1 MIHSY
6 DFKQQDHY
14 RASFNRLSQLVFGI
28 EFEAWFQK
36 GCWDDDYICHS
47 IVSDN
52 EIIANISVSR
62 MNLVVEGVTMNA
74 IQIGTVMTHP
84 EHRGK
89 GYSKQLMEYVLKT
102 YEKTCDVVFLFA
114 NSTVLDFYPK
124 FGFKATDE
132 SQFFINVNTTSTKEV
147 TLNRLNGSR
156 EEDWNL
162 IKNIVQS
169 RRPISQ
175 RFGVTNNQA
184 LFTFYALSVYPEC
197 LYYSPKDDAIIIYE
211 HDGEV
216 LHLYDVVSTEE
227 IDLEYLI
234 VHIAAKESRKIKFY
248 FTPDQLLDQVYM
260 APFDKKE
267 DVLFVKSNS
276 DLSHIPPFC
285 VPKLAHA

>member
-62 MNLVVEGVTMNA
+62 MNLVIDGVTMKA

-84 EHRGK
+84 EYRGQ

-102 YEKTCDVVFLFA
+102 YEKTCDFVFLFA
-114 NSTVLDFYPK
+114 NNTVLDFYPK
-124 FGFKATDE
+124 FGFKAINE
-132 SQFFINVNTTSTKEV
+132 FQFFIDVNTTSTKKV
-147 TLNRLNGSR
+147 SIDKLNPSR

-162 IKNIVQS
+162 IKHINQFRQPV
-169 RRPISQ
+169 SQ
-175 RFGVTNNQA
+175 RFGVTNNQG
-184 LFTFYALSVYPEC
+184 LITFYALSVYPEC
-197 LYYSPKDDAIIIYE
+197 LYYSPKDDAIIIFE
-211 HDGEV
+211 HDGEL
-216 LHLYDVVSTEE
+216 LHLYDVVSAEQV
-227 IDLEYLI
+227 DLEDLI
-234 VHIAAKESRKIKFY
+234 TRISGKDTRKIKFY
-248 FTPDQLLDQVYM
+248 FTPDQLLDQAYFE
-260 APFDKKE
+260 PFDKKE
-267 DVLFVKSNS
+267 DVLFIKSNS
-276 DLSHIPPFC
+276 DFGKISPFC